1 MNKIVF
7 SFSLLVVST
16 AMLTAQNAK
25 LIPLTERVNVQADS
39 ARINQVIDGC
49 WVAVGTDKPHSIQRD
64 YTIPFNVKPSYRFEL
79 KTETILWKDMLKVR
93 LRAVRSFLIVMLHLL
108 ILKDNLQVFMK
119 MRRRPKP
126 FIIMEKVYVRK
137 VLHVIMSFQFIFPPH

>member
-49 WVAVGTDKPHSIQRD
+49 WVAVGTD
-64 YTIPFNVKPSYRFEL
+64 
-79 KTETILWKDMLKVR
+79 
-93 LRAVRSFLIVMLHLL
+93 
-108 ILKDNLQVFMK
+108 ILKQLL
-119 MRRRPKP
+119 P
-126 FIIMEKVYVRK
+126 
-137 VLHVIMSFQFIFPPH
+137 VLHRFQL

>member
-7 SFSLLVVST
+7 SFSLLAVST

-49 WVAVGTDKPHSIQRD
+49 WVAVGTDKPHSNNEYPI
-64 YTIPFNVKPSYRFEL
+64 FLS
-79 KTETILWKDMLKVR
+79 
-93 LRAVRSFLIVMLHLL
+93 ASFCG
-108 ILKDNLQVFMK
+108 
-119 MRRRPKP
+119 
-126 FIIMEKVYVRK
+126 
-137 VLHVIMSFQFIFPPH
+137 

>member
-39 ARINQVIDGC
+39 ARINQV
-49 WVAVGTDKPHSIQRD
+49 VG
-64 YTIPFNVKPSYRFEL
+64 
-79 KTETILWKDMLKVR
+79 
-93 LRAVRSFLIVMLHLL
+93 
-108 ILKDNLQVFMK
+108 
-119 MRRRPKP
+119 
-126 FIIMEKVYVRK
+126 
-137 VLHVIMSFQFIFPPH
+137 

>member
-7 SFSLLVVST
+7 SFSLLAVST

-49 WVAVGTDKPHSIQRD
+49 
-64 YTIPFNVKPSYRFEL
+64 
-79 KTETILWKDMLKVR
+79 
-93 LRAVRSFLIVMLHLL
+93 
-108 ILKDNLQVFMK
+108 
-119 MRRRPKP
+119 
-126 FIIMEKVYVRK
+126 
-137 VLHVIMSFQFIFPPH
+137 

>member
-64 YTIPFNVKPSYRFEL
+64 YTIPFRNVL
-79 KTETILWKDMLKVR
+79 KI
-93 LRAVRSFLIVMLHLL
+93 
-108 ILKDNLQVFMK
+108 N
-119 MRRRPKP
+119 
-126 FIIMEKVYVRK
+126 
-137 VLHVIMSFQFIFPPH
+137 